1 MTAKL
6 PYDKTDPKSIERYAK
21 KLIGKTFQDVLNE
34 SIYSNSKV
42 GDESGKYGDEKRK
55 GGLGNLLEKYY
66 FGYEVNSD
74 SEPDFKEAGVELKV
88 SPYEEKNKGGYKSGE
103 RLVLTMINF
112 NKEVEQ
118 DFYKSHVW

>member
-88 SPYEEKNKGGYKSGE
+88 SP
-103 RLVLTMINF
+103 
-112 NKEVEQ
+112 
-118 DFYKSHVW
+118 